1 MAATPKPLIV
11 RELLWLLVILVA
23 AVPLSYLLGELIRQ
37 VPDLDNS
44 LRRLV
49 SVPAYVPLYVLV
61 VLSCYMGRLGAYGA
75 AYLARTVPQGA

>member
-11 RELLWLLVILVA
+11 RELLWLLAILVA

-44 LRRLV
+44 LRNLV
-49 SVPAYVPLYVLV
+49 SVSVYVPLYALV

-75 AYLARTVPQGA
+75 AYLARAVPQGA

>member
-11 RELLWLLVILVA
+11 RELLWLLAILVA

-44 LRRLV
+44 LRNLV
-49 SVPAYVPLYVLV
+49 SVSVYVPLYVLV